1 MFIKVISWLTIA
13 KTNNQVLMFN
23 VFRSVP
29 SLIFEAKIIHDYNTN
44 VGYSVPQARSGVS
57 GVHAKSTRLTATV

>member
-29 SLIFEAKIIHDYNTN
+29 SLIFEAKKFMIINQN
-44 VGYSVPQARSGVS
+44 FGYSVPQARS